1 MESELNSFLAGKNY
15 TRLYNFNAFDIYDL
29 NITERHI
36 ICVLISY
43 CKQNPY
49 NTITRSI
56 NSLISTCG
64 NVYGR
69 STIFRV
75 ITKLK
80 NIGLIFSEGNGIDSN
95 VYSIN
100 VKKLKELQ
108 EYSPE
113 QVSAAKKEYLDKIG
127 KAKKILTQK
136 TESVSNNIK
145 PYRTDNQ
152 QGSPNGYTANCSNV
166 SQENQANN
174 TKSDIPFSY
183 NPVIE
188 NELSQLSGAEDE
200 TLTYNEFNQTETF
213 SGIENYFENASI
225 PEECFNNVS
234 IRDMP
239 VSSFVSESFTPEIVT
254 SIPPAVSNV
263 PAVQPPV
270 QEEEK
275 PKQKRFVKPT
285 LQEITEVMAVK
296 IREKYGSNVA
306 DTLIN
311 DQAENFLN
319 YYESNGWRV
328 GKNPMKNWHC
338 AVANWIKN
346 IKTYSTA
353 GTGTS
358 GALIVATAE
367 QSSRPDFDTI
377 YKEVIDIA
385 GKLQNRSNWLSESA
399 NKNIMAGVRTFIAEE
414 IKAHWNLYGES
425 DWKNALNVFIFAQKS
440 PLRYLDPNFCKNNGF
455 DSGLYNEFWT
465 GMTTIAPRLSDK
477 LTPVEEY
484 IQSEGFQKQVVEQA
498 EQAKARNDF
507 RQKLKEHQEY
517 MSKKISG
524 R

>member
-1 MESELNSFLAGKNY
+1 MIENIYANCPQFVTLLNLKTYRVFKLSAIERIVFSVILGWCRTSEKNQESVTTCHRSIIGLIEDTNQLCSHVSMIKALNRLKEVNLINSRVSNDGFRKITIYTVNESLINQIENTPDDQLDTIVVPEKKSKGKKRNPATEKQSPEVINQNFIAKENSNVSELNDNDLPP
-15 TRLYNFNAFDIYDL
+15 YNQENFDI
-29 NITERHI
+29 N
-36 ICVLISY
+36 SY
-43 CKQNPY
+43 FGEP
-49 NTITRSI
+49 
-56 NSLISTCG
+56 
-64 NVYGR
+64 
-69 STIFRV
+69 
-75 ITKLK
+75 
-80 NIGLIFSEGNGIDSN
+80 
-95 VYSIN
+95 
-100 VKKLKELQ
+100 
-108 EYSPE
+108 
-113 QVSAAKKEYLDKIG
+113 
-127 KAKKILTQK
+127 
-136 TESVSNNIK
+136 
-145 PYRTDNQ
+145 
-152 QGSPNGYTANCSNV
+152 CSNSPYENAPV
-166 SQENQANN
+166 DTSQI
-174 TKSDIPFSY
+174 SDIPLY
-183 NPVIE
+183 AQDITTKN
-188 NELSQLSGAEDE
+188 
-200 TLTYNEFNQTETF
+200 T
-213 SGIENYFENASI
+213 
-225 PEECFNNVS
+225 
-234 IRDMP
+234 
-239 VSSFVSESFTPEIVT
+239 FTPEIVT

-296 IREKYGSNVA
+296 IREKYGASVA

-455 DSGLYNEFWT
+455 DQGLYNEFWT

>member
-1 MESELNSFLAGKNY
+1 MIENIYANCPQFVTLLNLKTYRVFKLSAIERIVFSVILGWCRTSEKNQESVTTCHRSIIGLIEDTNQLCSHVSMIKALNRLKEVNLINSRVSNDGFRKITIYTVNESLITQIENTPDDQLDTIIVPEKKSKGQKRNPATEKQSPEVINPKSIATKENSNVSELNDNDLPP
-15 TRLYNFNAFDIYDL
+15 YNQEDFDI
-29 NITERHI
+29 N
-36 ICVLISY
+36 SY
-43 CKQNPY
+43 FGEP
-49 NTITRSI
+49 
-56 NSLISTCG
+56 
-64 NVYGR
+64 
-69 STIFRV
+69 
-75 ITKLK
+75 
-80 NIGLIFSEGNGIDSN
+80 
-95 VYSIN
+95 
-100 VKKLKELQ
+100 
-108 EYSPE
+108 
-113 QVSAAKKEYLDKIG
+113 
-127 KAKKILTQK
+127 
-136 TESVSNNIK
+136 
-145 PYRTDNQ
+145 
-152 QGSPNGYTANCSNV
+152 CSNSPYENAPV
-166 SQENQANN
+166 DTSQI
-174 TKSDIPFSY
+174 SDIPLY
-183 NPVIE
+183 A
-188 NELSQLSGAEDE
+188 Q
-200 TLTYNEFNQTETF
+200 
-213 SGIENYFENASI
+213 SI
-225 PEECFNNVS
+225 DTKNT
-234 IRDMP
+234 
-239 VSSFVSESFTPEIVT
+239 FTPETVT

-263 PAVQPPV
+263 PAVQPPVQAV

-338 AVANWIKN
+338 AIGNWIKN

-367 QSSRPDFDTI
+367 QSSRPDFDMI

-455 DSGLYNEFWT
+455 DQGLYNQFWT
-465 GMTTIAPRLSDK
+465 GMSSMAPRESDK

-484 IQSEGFQKQVVEQA
+484 IQSEGFQKQVIEQA
-498 EQAKARNDF
+498 EQAKARNEY
-507 RQKLKEHQEY
+507 REKLKRLQD
-517 MSKKISG
+517 KIRG
-524 R
+524 TR

>member
-1 MESELNSFLAGKNY
+1 MIENIYANCPQFVTLLNLKTYRVFKLSAIERIVFSVILGWCRTSEKNQESVTTCHRSIIGLIEDTNQLCSHVSMIKALNRLKEVNLINSRVSNDGFRKITIYTVNESLINQIENTPDDQLDTIIVPEKKSKGQKRNPATEKQSPEVINPRFIATENSNVSELNDNDLPP
-15 TRLYNFNAFDIYDL
+15 YNQEDFDI
-29 NITERHI
+29 N
-36 ICVLISY
+36 SY
-43 CKQNPY
+43 FGEP
-49 NTITRSI
+49 
-56 NSLISTCG
+56 
-64 NVYGR
+64 
-69 STIFRV
+69 
-75 ITKLK
+75 
-80 NIGLIFSEGNGIDSN
+80 
-95 VYSIN
+95 
-100 VKKLKELQ
+100 
-108 EYSPE
+108 
-113 QVSAAKKEYLDKIG
+113 
-127 KAKKILTQK
+127 
-136 TESVSNNIK
+136 
-145 PYRTDNQ
+145 
-152 QGSPNGYTANCSNV
+152 CSNSPYENAPV
-166 SQENQANN
+166 DTSQI
-174 TKSDIPFSY
+174 SDIPLHAQDIDIK
-183 NPVIE
+183 N
-188 NELSQLSGAEDE
+188 
-200 TLTYNEFNQTETF
+200 TF
-213 SGIENYFENASI
+213 I
-225 PEECFNNVS
+225 PE
-234 IRDMP
+234 
-239 VSSFVSESFTPEIVT
+239 TVT
-254 SIPPAVSNV
+254 SIPPAVNQV
-263 PAVQPPV
+263 PAIQTPE
-270 QEEEK
+270 EEEK

-319 YYESNGWRV
+319 YYESNGWKV

-455 DSGLYNEFWT
+455 DQGLYNQFWT
-465 GMTTIAPRLSDK
+465 GMSSMAPRESDK

-484 IQSEGFQKQVVEQA
+484 IQSEGFQKQVIEQA
-498 EQAKARNDF
+498 EQAKARNEY
-507 RQKLKEHQEY
+507 REKLKRLQD
-517 MSKKISG
+517 KIRG
-524 R
+524 TR

>member
-1 MESELNSFLAGKNY
+1 MIPVEEVYNESKTFLKVPHLKIFNVFKLNPAERIVFSVILSRCSTSKFESCHRSIPELVQDTHGFCGYVTVSKAITRLRELNLISSDNLYGNNRTATYYVNTDKVIQIQKMSDDELNTVIVPEKKSKGQKRNPATEKQSPEVINPKSIAIKENSNVSELNDNDLPP
-15 TRLYNFNAFDIYDL
+15 YNQEDFDI
-29 NITERHI
+29 N
-36 ICVLISY
+36 SY
-43 CKQNPY
+43 FGEP
-49 NTITRSI
+49 
-56 NSLISTCG
+56 
-64 NVYGR
+64 
-69 STIFRV
+69 
-75 ITKLK
+75 
-80 NIGLIFSEGNGIDSN
+80 
-95 VYSIN
+95 
-100 VKKLKELQ
+100 
-108 EYSPE
+108 
-113 QVSAAKKEYLDKIG
+113 
-127 KAKKILTQK
+127 
-136 TESVSNNIK
+136 
-145 PYRTDNQ
+145 
-152 QGSPNGYTANCSNV
+152 CSN
-166 SQENQANN
+166 SPYENAPIDTNQI
-174 TKSDIPFSY
+174 SDIPQNSLY
-183 NPVIE
+183 VQDITTQN
-188 NELSQLSGAEDE
+188 
-200 TLTYNEFNQTETF
+200 T
-213 SGIENYFENASI
+213 
-225 PEECFNNVS
+225 
-234 IRDMP
+234 
-239 VSSFVSESFTPEIVT
+239 FTPETVT

-311 DQAENFLN
+311 DQAESFLN

-338 AVANWIKN
+338 AIGNWIKN

-465 GMTTIAPRLSDK
+465 GSTFFIPRSSDEP
-477 LTPVEEY
+477 TVTEQVIE
-484 IQSEGFQKQVVEQA
+484 SEHFQKSLQEDLERKRRVSEF
-498 EQAKARNDF
+498 KK
-507 RQKLKEHQEY
+507 KLNAHREEMANAYK
-517 MSKKISG
+517 
-524 R
+524 

>member
-1 MESELNSFLAGKNY
+1 MNQQLVS
-15 TRLYNFNAFDIYDL
+15 LY
-29 NITERHI
+29 
-36 ICVLISY
+36 
-43 CKQNPY
+43 QQ
-49 NTITRSI
+49 
-56 NSLISTCG
+56 
-64 NVYGR
+64 
-69 STIFRV
+69 
-75 ITKLK
+75 
-80 NIGLIFSEGNGIDSN
+80 GLIIPKFNVLQVCDLSGNEKIVFSVIFLLCLKSPSGKVQCPIPELIRNCDCLLSHVSMIKTIKKLEDCQLIHVERSKGLNRALI
-95 VYSIN
+95 YSIN
-100 VKKLKELQ
+100 EERILKAEIFNAKSMNELHGIEDYYNDAPIP
-108 EYSPE
+108 EYINE
-113 QVSAAKKEYLDKIG
+113 VNCF
-127 KAKKILTQK
+127 TH
-136 TESVSNNIK
+136 ESV
-145 PYRTDNQ
+145 TDR
-152 QGSPNGYTANCSNV
+152 
-166 SQENQANN
+166 
-174 TKSDIPFSY
+174 
-183 NPVIE
+183 
-188 NELSQLSGAEDE
+188 
-200 TLTYNEFNQTETF
+200 FNLV
-213 SGIENYFENASI
+213 SI
-225 PEECFNNVS
+225 PA
-234 IRDMP
+234 RPLP
-239 VSSFVSESFTPEIVT
+239 VPTPQT
-254 SIPPAVSNV
+254 
-263 PAVQPPV
+263 PV

-311 DQAENFLN
+311 DQAESFLN
-319 YYESNGWRV
+319 YYESNGWKV

-338 AVANWIKN
+338 AIGNWIKN
-346 IKTYSTA
+346 IKTYSTS

-367 QSSRPDFDTI
+367 QSSHPDFDTI

-484 IQSEGFQKQVVEQA
+484 IQSEGFQKQVIEEA
-498 EQAKARNDF
+498 EQAKVRNDF

>member
-1 MESELNSFLAGKNY
+1 MIENIYANCPQFVTLLNLKTYRVFKLSAIERIVFSVILGWCRTSEKNQESV
-15 TRLYNFNAFDIYDL
+15 T
-29 NITERHI
+29 TCH
-36 ICVLISY
+36 
-43 CKQNPY
+43 
-49 NTITRSI
+49 RSI
-56 NSLISTCG
+56 
-64 NVYGR
+64 
-69 STIFRV
+69 
-75 ITKLK
+75 
-80 NIGLIFSEGNGIDSN
+80 IGLIEDTNQLCSHVSMIKALNR
-95 VYSIN
+95 
-100 VKKLKELQ
+100 LKEVNLINSRVSNDGFRKITIYTVNESLITQ
-108 EYSPE
+108 IENTPDDQLDTIIVPEKKSKGQKRNPATEKQSPE
-113 QVSAAKKEYLDKIG
+113 VINPRFIA
-127 KAKKILTQK
+127 
-136 TESVSNNIK
+136 TEN
-145 PYRTDNQ
+145 
-152 QGSPNGYTANCSNV
+152 SNV
-166 SQENQANN
+166 SEVNDNDLPPYNQEDFDINSYFGEPCSNSPYENAPVDTNQM
-174 TKSDIPFSY
+174 SDIPLY
-183 NPVIE
+183 VQDITTQN
-188 NELSQLSGAEDE
+188 
-200 TLTYNEFNQTETF
+200 T
-213 SGIENYFENASI
+213 
-225 PEECFNNVS
+225 
-234 IRDMP
+234 
-239 VSSFVSESFTPEIVT
+239 FTPETVT
-254 SIPPAVSNV
+254 SIPPAVNQV
-263 PAVQPPV
+263 PAVQTPV

-296 IREKYGSNVA
+296 IREKYGSNVQDA
-306 DTLIN
+306 LIN
-311 DQAENFLN
+311 DQAENFFN

-328 GKNPMKNWHC
+328 GKNPMKKWHC

-367 QSSRPDFDTI
+367 QSTRPDFDTI

-455 DSGLYNEFWT
+455 DQGLYNEFWT

-484 IQSEGFQKQVVEQA
+484 IQSEGFQKQVIEEA

-517 MSKKISG
+517 MSKKIQG

>member
-1 MESELNSFLAGKNY
+1 MIENIYANCPQFVTLLNLKTYRVFKLSAIERIVFSVILGWCRTSEKNQESVTTCHRSIIGLIEDTNQLCSHVSMIKALNRLKEVNLINSRVSNDGFRKITIYTVNESLITQIENTPDDQLDTIIVPEKKSKGQKRNPATEKQSPEVINPRSIATKENSNVSELNDNDLPP
-15 TRLYNFNAFDIYDL
+15 YNQENFDI
-29 NITERHI
+29 N
-36 ICVLISY
+36 SY
-43 CKQNPY
+43 FGEP
-49 NTITRSI
+49 
-56 NSLISTCG
+56 
-64 NVYGR
+64 
-69 STIFRV
+69 
-75 ITKLK
+75 
-80 NIGLIFSEGNGIDSN
+80 
-95 VYSIN
+95 
-100 VKKLKELQ
+100 
-108 EYSPE
+108 
-113 QVSAAKKEYLDKIG
+113 
-127 KAKKILTQK
+127 
-136 TESVSNNIK
+136 
-145 PYRTDNQ
+145 
-152 QGSPNGYTANCSNV
+152 CSNSPYENAPV
-166 SQENQANN
+166 DTSQI
-174 TKSDIPFSY
+174 SDIPLY
-183 NPVIE
+183 VQDIDIKN
-188 NELSQLSGAEDE
+188 
-200 TLTYNEFNQTETF
+200 T
-213 SGIENYFENASI
+213 
-225 PEECFNNVS
+225 
-234 IRDMP
+234 
-239 VSSFVSESFTPEIVT
+239 FTPETVT

-296 IREKYGSNVA
+296 IREKYGASVA

-377 YKEVIDIA
+377 YNEVIDIA

-517 MSKKISG
+517 MRKKILG

>member
-1 MESELNSFLAGKNY
+1 MIENIYANCPQFVTLLNLKTYRVFKLSAIERIVFSSILGWCRTSEKNQESVTTCHRSITGLIEDTNQLCSHVSMIKALNRLKEVNLINSRVSNDGFRKITIYTVNESLINQIENTPDDQLDTIVVPEKKSKGKKRNPATEKQSPEVINQNFIAKENSNVSELNDNDLPP
-15 TRLYNFNAFDIYDL
+15 YNQEDFDI
-29 NITERHI
+29 N
-36 ICVLISY
+36 SY
-43 CKQNPY
+43 FGEP
-49 NTITRSI
+49 
-56 NSLISTCG
+56 
-64 NVYGR
+64 
-69 STIFRV
+69 
-75 ITKLK
+75 
-80 NIGLIFSEGNGIDSN
+80 
-95 VYSIN
+95 
-100 VKKLKELQ
+100 
-108 EYSPE
+108 
-113 QVSAAKKEYLDKIG
+113 
-127 KAKKILTQK
+127 
-136 TESVSNNIK
+136 
-145 PYRTDNQ
+145 
-152 QGSPNGYTANCSNV
+152 CSNSPYENAPV
-166 SQENQANN
+166 DTSQI
-174 TKSDIPFSY
+174 SDIPLY
-183 NPVIE
+183 AQDITTKN
-188 NELSQLSGAEDE
+188 
-200 TLTYNEFNQTETF
+200 T
-213 SGIENYFENASI
+213 
-225 PEECFNNVS
+225 
-234 IRDMP
+234 
-239 VSSFVSESFTPEIVT
+239 FTPEIVT

-296 IREKYGSNVA
+296 IREKYGSNVQ
-306 DTLIN
+306 DSLIN

-517 MSKKISG
+517 MRKKILG